1 MVQIIPAILAG
12 SEEDFKR
19 DISRLMQSPSLKTG
33 WLHIDFADNV
43 FVPNQTI
50 RPSVVA
56 KYTTDL
62 YKEAHIMV
70 AHPIEWVD
78 DLVKAGFERIIFHL
92 EAEDKTMDTIE
103 LIKSKGLEVGIA
115 VKNETSIDK
124 LEPFAGIIDLVLIM
138 SIEPGFQGRSFIPA
152 TLDKIRDLRSR
163 EWEIRVGVDGGV
175 RDTNIKDLVKAGVD
189 FVTVGS
195 YLLEGDID
203 ENLERLWEIIK

>member
-19 DISRLMQSPSLKTG
+19 DISRLMQSPSLKEG

-43 FVPNQTI
+43 FVSNQTI

-70 AHPIEWVD
+70 VHPIEWVD

-103 LIKSKGLEVGIA
+103 IIKSKGLEVGIA

-124 LEPFAGIIDLVLIM
+124 LEPFADIIDLVLIM